1 MGRGKME
8 MKRIENATNR
18 QVTFSKRRNGLF
30 KKARELTILC
40 DAKVS
45 ILICSSTAK
54 AHEYI
59 SPSTTTKQLLDL
71 YQKTLRVDL
80 WSSHYEKMLENLGAV
95 EQVNRILK
103 KQIRQRMGES
113 LNDLTLEELTGL
125 EQDILDGLKIIRE
138 CKDQVLARQINTF
151 KRKVRGV
158 QKENKSLQDG
168 FIINAKEED
177 PHYEYELVDNGEHC
191 DSDFG
196 FQNEGPGIFALRLQP
211 N

>member
-1 MGRGKME
+1 MVRGKME

-45 ILICSSTAK
+45 FLICSSTVK
-54 AHEYI
+54 VHEYI

-71 YQKTLRVDL
+71 YQKTLGVDL
-80 WSSHYEKMLENLGAV
+80 WSSHYEKMQENLRAV

-103 KQIRQRMGES
+103 MQIRQRMGGS

-125 EQDILDGLKIIRE
+125 EQDNLNGLRIIRE
-138 CKDQVLARQINTF
+138 CKDQVLTRQINTY

-158 QKENKSLQDG
+158 EKKNKNLQDG

-177 PHYEYELVDNGEHC
+177 LHYEYGLGDNGAHC

-196 FQNEGPGIFALRLQP
+196 FQNEGPGVFALRLH

>member
-1 MGRGKME
+1 

-125 EQDILDGLKIIRE
+125 EQDILDGLKIIHE

>member
-8 MKRIENATNR
+8 LKRIENATNR

>member
-1 MGRGKME
+1 

>member
-1 MGRGKME
+1 MKM
-8 MKRIENATNR
+8 IENATNR

-54 AHEYI
+54 VHEYI

-71 YQKTLRVDL
+71 YQKTLRIDL
-80 WSSHYEKMLENLGAV
+80 WSSHYEKMQENLRAV

-113 LNDLTLEELTGL
+113 LNDLTLKELTGL
-125 EQDILDGLKIIRE
+125 EQDILNGLRIIRE
-138 CKDQVLARQINTF
+138 SKDQVLTRQINTF
-151 KRKVRGV
+151 KKKVRGV
-158 QKENKSLQDG
+158 EKKNKSLQDG

-177 PHYEYELVDNGEHC
+177 PHYEYELVDNGGHC
-191 DSDFG
+191 VSNFG
-196 FQNEGPGIFALRLQP
+196 FQIEGPGILALRLQP

>member
-1 MGRGKME
+1 

-18 QVTFSKRRNGLF
+18 QVTFSKRRSGLF

-138 CKDQVLARQINTF
+138 CKDHVLARQINTF

>member
-1 MGRGKME
+1 ME

-138 CKDQVLARQINTF
+138 CK
-151 KRKVRGV
+151 VRGV

-168 FIINAKEED
+168 FMINAKEED

>member
-1 MGRGKME
+1 

-113 LNDLTLEELTGL
+113 SNDLTLEELTGL

-196 FQNEGPGIFALRLQP
+196 FQNEGPGIFALCLQP

>member
-125 EQDILDGLKIIRE
+125 EQDILDGLKIIHE

>member
-1 MGRGKME
+1 

-113 LNDLTLEELTGL
+113 SNDLTLEELTGL

>member
-1 MGRGKME
+1 MYY
-8 MKRIENATNR
+8 A
-18 QVTFSKRRNGLF
+18 LDW
-30 KKARELTILC
+30 A
-40 DAKVS
+40 
-45 ILICSSTAK
+45 SSTSFSVVFTDS
-54 AHEYI
+54 HIYFF
-59 SPSTTTKQLLDL
+59 SPPSKI
-71 YQKTLRVDL
+71 
-80 WSSHYEKMLENLGAV
+80 
-95 EQVNRILK
+95 EQ
-103 KQIRQRMGES
+103 Q
-113 LNDLTLEELTGL
+113 
-125 EQDILDGLKIIRE
+125 
-138 CKDQVLARQINTF
+138 DQVLARQINTF

>member
-168 FIINAKEED
+168 FMINAKEED

>member
-1 MGRGKME
+1 

-168 FIINAKEED
+168 FMINAKEED